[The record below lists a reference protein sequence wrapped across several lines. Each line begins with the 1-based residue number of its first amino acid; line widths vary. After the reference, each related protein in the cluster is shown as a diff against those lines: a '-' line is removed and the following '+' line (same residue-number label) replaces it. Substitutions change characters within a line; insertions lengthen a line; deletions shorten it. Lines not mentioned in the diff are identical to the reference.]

1 MKQTLKA
8 KDILAVHPDSSQ
20 AKGLEKSLEN
30 YIVVEKNL
38 FRISNRAFFLGLL
51 FLGLYTLKS
60 FPDAKISEGFGG
72 ISVYGLFITSG
83 IILMSWFKTGEIL
96 QAVGDFISK
105 VKNGS

>member
-51 FLGLYTLKS
+51 FY
-60 FPDAKISEGFGG
+60 F
-72 ISVYGLFITSG
+72 
-83 IILMSWFKTGEIL
+83 
-96 QAVGDFISK
+96 
-105 VKNGS
+105 